1 MKSSSILCAAVF
13 LVACGSRHGDDFNT
27 DAGDNPDGDL
37 VEDTGDLFGGDT
49 ATEAAPPCVNLQCQ
63 QVTCGGGGSTT
74 VSGTV
79 YDPAGNNGIYNVI
92 VYVPNATVDPIM
104 HGPVCEK
111 CDTVS
116 GKPVVTAL
124 TDVKG
129 NFVLK
134 DVPVGSNIPLVI
146 QIGKFRRQ
154 FKLPNVVGCQ
164 DTKVPTKMLTL
175 PKNKME
181 GDMPKMAMSTG
192 CDPIDSL
199 MKKIGIDAAEFT
211 NENQNGMVHVFT
223 GTNGAMVTTGQTDAY
238 AFWGDYMRMQKY
250 DILLNNC
257 ECSPYPRATKGP
269 AYDNLKKFLDSGGR
283 FFGSHYHVNWF
294 ADSSAPMEFQQAAQ
308 WKEWG
313 SCGSPPWVIDTSFPK
328 GKAMSDWMHVIF
340 PNSPVGQVAVTSG
353 CMVADILGTYSMKS
367 QRWIYAQNMS
377 SVGYVSINTPLAKMP
392 DDRCGRA
399 VLSDLHVGVQGGG
412 MLVEQEAALEF
423 MFFDLSSCVQ
433 NDMNTPQPPPPDPK

>member
-1 MKSSSILCAAVF
+1 MRPSSILFAAVL
-13 LVACGSRHGDDFNT
+13 LVGCGSKHGGPFDD
-27 DAGDNPDGDL
+27 DGGSGLDGDTL
-37 VEDTGDLFGGDT
+37 DDGSDFLNGD
-49 ATEAAPPCVNLQCQ
+49 ASSEAAPPCVNLECQ
-63 QVTCGGGGSTT
+63 QVNCGGGGSTT

-79 YDPAGNNGIYNVI
+79 WDPAGNNGIYNVI
-92 VYVPNATVDPIM
+92 VYVPNAAVDPVK
-104 HGPVCEK
+104 HGPVCDK
-111 CDTVS
+111 CDQVS
-116 GKPVVTAL
+116 GKPIVTAL

-134 DVPVGSNIPLVI
+134 NVPSGSNIPLVI

-154 FKLPNVVGCQ
+154 FKIPTVVACV
-164 DTKVPTKMLTL
+164 DTKMPAKSLLL
-175 PKNKME
+175 PKNKSQ

-223 GTNGAMVTTGQTDAY
+223 GKNGAMITTGQTDAY
-238 AFWGDYMRMQKY
+238 AFWGDYSRMSKY

-257 ECSPYPRATKGP
+257 ECSPYPRATNGP
-269 AYDNLKKFLDSGGR
+269 AYDNLKKFLDTGGR

-294 ADSSAPMEFQQAAQ
+294 ADSAAPMEFQQAAQ
-308 WKEWG
+308 WYEWG

-328 GKAMSDWMHVIF
+328 GKAMSDWMHIIF
-340 PNSPVGQVAVTSG
+340 PNSPVGQVAITSG
-353 CMVADILGTYSMKS
+353 CMVADILGTYMNKS

-399 VLSDLHVGVQGGG
+399 VLTDLHVGVSGGNT
-412 MLVEQEAALEF
+412 LAEQEAALEF

-433 NDMNTPQPPPPDPK
+433 NDMNAPQPPPPDPH